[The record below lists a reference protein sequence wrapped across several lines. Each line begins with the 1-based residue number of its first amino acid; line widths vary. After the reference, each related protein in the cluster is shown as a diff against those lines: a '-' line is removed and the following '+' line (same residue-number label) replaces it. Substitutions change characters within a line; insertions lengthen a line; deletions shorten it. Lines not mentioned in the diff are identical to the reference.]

1 MNGLVVGTLRLRLDW
16 AVADVEAQVESPQ
29 YVRMNLQ
36 AELLTNKLCAL
47 LACQVAPIL
56 QPLVI
61 VDVLQN
67 TYGIRL
73 QLTSAVRVASLDLA
87 ALKVPD
93 DDIAHSALIDV
104 EKPSHSA
111 VLGPEAL

>member
-61 VDVLQN
+61 VDVLKDAF
-67 TYGIRL
+67 GLIEKL
-73 QLTSAVRVASLDLA
+73 APSVRVTPLDFA
-87 ALKVPD
+87 AL
-93 DDIAHSALIDV
+93 
-104 EKPSHSA
+104 
-111 VLGPEAL
+111 